1 MRVCKRLEGRRKEI
15 ETRNGRRERE
25 REGGRGETM
34 RRPGT
39 EEGLD
44 GKRGRKGRYIVGREA
59 GGGECG
65 ERRGGRVS
73 RVCRL
78 AVLQINKANHPQPPT
93 SLGPPSS
100 NHPPDHLPPPSPSH
114 PPPSLPSIEPLAS
127 RTNLNMSDNNT
138 DPMD

>member
-25 REGGRGETM
+25 G
-34 RRPGT
+34 
-39 EEGLD
+39 
-44 GKRGRKGRYIVGREA
+44 KGRNDEAARYRERTGWKERKEGYIVGREA

-114 PPPSLPSIEPLAS
+114 PPPSLPFIELLAS